1 MRPLIITHDIITK
14 NKDHI
19 CKTKLM
25 WRELR
30 LAVSSFALLF
40 EDYIVHQ
47 IVNIVGGLA
56 DKNKDHIERPHQ
68 YGKCSE
74 RIYSGVTNFK
84 QSQLSQIKSN
94 DMKTNSHVKLK
105 TEQINN
111 ESKGKLKRK
120 R

>member
-1 MRPLIITHDIITK
+1 MRTLIITHDLITK
-14 NKDHI
+14 TKDHI

-47 IVNIVGGLA
+47 MVNIVDGLA
-56 DKNKDHIERPHQ
+56 DKNKYHIESAYQ
-68 YGKCSE
+68 DGKCSE

-111 ESKGKLKRK
+111 ESKRKLKQK